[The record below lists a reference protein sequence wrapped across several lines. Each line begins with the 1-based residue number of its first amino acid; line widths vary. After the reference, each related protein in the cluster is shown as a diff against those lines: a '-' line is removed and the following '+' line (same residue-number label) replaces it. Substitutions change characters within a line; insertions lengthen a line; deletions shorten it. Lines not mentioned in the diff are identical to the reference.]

1 MVFQLLLNTSGN
13 FLTGDMNDLTLL
25 LFKVM
30 FVVTAFLYVL
40 FAIVVVRQISIMRS
54 TLITS
59 FSPLLTM
66 VGLVHL
72 LFSIGVLI
80 FFIVSL

>member
-59 FSPLLTM
+59 FSPLLTT